1 VVRIEINPARVER
14 VVLESKSA
22 MEADFDDAV
31 YRLIRPLVNRIDRT
45 LRKAAR
51 EALGKPRSR

>member
-1 VVRIEINPARVER
+1 
-14 VVLESKSA
+14 

-45 LRKAAR
+45 LRRAAR
-51 EALGKPRSR
+51 EALGEPRPR